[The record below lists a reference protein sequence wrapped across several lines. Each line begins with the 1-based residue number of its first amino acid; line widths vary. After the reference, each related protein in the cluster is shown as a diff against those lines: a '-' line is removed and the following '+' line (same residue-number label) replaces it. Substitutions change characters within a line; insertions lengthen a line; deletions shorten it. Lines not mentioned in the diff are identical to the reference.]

1 MRDRSAAIIVE
12 EGKLALIKRI
22 WDEEV
27 YYVFPGGGIEEG
39 ETTEEAIIREVYEE
53 LGLHVQL
60 QKLATTVKYNGTQY
74 FYEAIIVGGTFG
86 NGQGEEYVKNDR
98 KRGEYIPIWV
108 SVKDLLNINIKPLE
122 VGEYVYE
129 LYEDSQFI
137 GINKKD

>member
-129 LYEDSQFI
+129 LYEDSQLI
-137 GINKKD
+137 DINKKD

>member
-122 VGEYVYE
+122 VGKYVYE